1 MSRALDNLRLEPLAA
16 PGDAKPG
23 ESATE
28 AATSPLAAPAPGKPA
43 LSNTPHPLTPRSGRS
58 NRLGLL
64 LTGLLGLLAGVG
76 ITLQLSPTP
85 FQPMPPRL
93 AAIPQPTRVPTQRPA
108 TAPTAQPATVSTPT
122 VIPPLPQPAL
132 PHPDNP
138 PRLQPG
144 QSLLT
149 GGIAPEAA
157 VTISRG
163 QASATAPAPLL
174 AAWQAQRDGR
184 SAEAEALYRQA
195 LARDARNLDALNG
208 LAAVMQ
214 DRGDATAATSL
225 YRRVLALQP
234 GNAYAI
240 AALAQLQGESDVDEA
255 TQRQRAQHAA
265 PHAYALANRLAAA
278 GRWREAQAYYFEAC
292 SRDPDEPDY
301 VYNLAV
307 SLDMLGQSGPAT
319 VYYRRAL
326 ELAGQRSGRF
336 DAATVKARLT
346 ELAGAAP

>member
-1 MSRALDNLRLEPLAA
+1 
-16 PGDAKPG
+16 
-23 ESATE
+23 
-28 AATSPLAAPAPGKPA
+28 
-43 LSNTPHPLTPRSGRS
+43 
-58 NRLGLL
+58 
-64 LTGLLGLLAGVG
+64 
-76 ITLQLSPTP
+76 
-85 FQPMPPRL
+85 
-93 AAIPQPTRVPTQRPA
+93 
-108 TAPTAQPATVSTPT
+108 
-122 VIPPLPQPAL
+122 
-132 PHPDNP
+132 
-138 PRLQPG
+138 
-144 QSLLT
+144 
-149 GGIAPEAA
+149 
-157 VTISRG
+157 
-163 QASATAPAPLL
+163 
-174 AAWQAQRDGR
+174 
-184 SAEAEALYRQA
+184 
-195 LARDARNLDALNG
+195 
-208 LAAVMQ
+208 MQ